1 VAKRFDKEID
11 KLKRKI
17 LGLSAIVEESFHKA
31 ISSLERG
38 DEALASQVVAAD
50 RRIDDLEVEVEEECL
65 KILALYQ
72 PVAVDL
78 RYIVVVLKLNNDLE
92 RIGDLAVNIAE
103 QAGPLKKAGAGPLP
117 ERIPEM
123 ATCVDR
129 MLAGALD
136 SLVNMDANAAWQVCA
151 ADDRVDELHRGM
163 YAETKDRLKQEPE
176 NVEALIHLL
185 SVSRYLERIA
195 DHATNIAEDVIYLLA
210 GDIIRRGGA
219 PDAKAADGDAEKPSD
234 AEPH

>member
-1 VAKRFDKEID
+1 MAKRFDKEID

-38 DEALASQVVAAD
+38 DEALAAEVVAAD

-103 QAGPLKKAGAGPLP
+103 QAGPLKNAGAGPLP
-117 ERIPEM
+117 RRIPEM
-123 ATCVDR
+123 VTCVDR

-151 ADDRVDELHRGM
+151 ADDRVDELHREV
-163 YAETKDRLKQEPE
+163 YAETKARLKKEPE
-176 NVEALIHLL
+176 NVEALIHIL

-195 DHATNIAEDVIYLLA
+195 DHATNIAEDVIYLIA
-210 GDIIRRGGA
+210 GDIIRHGGA
-219 PDAKAADGDAEKPSD
+219 PDAKVANGDAEEPSD
-234 AEPH
+234 KH